1 MGEYAGVQT
10 LTPALSQGE
19 QEGEERLVMVLE
31 VGGERV
37 PVYARSV
44 EAAAEAVTRWVW
56 WGVFVEPGVRGILQ
70 RIGKGT
76 DGNGNGDGSRE

>member
-44 EAAAEAVTRWVW
+44 EAAAAAVTRWVW

-70 RIGKGT
+70 RIG
-76 DGNGNGDGSRE
+76 NGDGDGSRE